1 MKKKFYMQYINKD
14 IKQAPL
20 KMPEFQ
26 FANNHD
32 LHTCI
37 NQGNYS
43 LLYFE
48 LDQYNLKGHCM

>member
-1 MKKKFYMQYINKD
+1 MQYINKD
-14 IKQAPL
+14 IIQVPS

-32 LHTCI
+32 LHTYK

-48 LDQYNLKGHCM
+48 WDQYNLKDHCK

>member
-1 MKKKFYMQYINKD
+1 MQYINKD

-32 LHTCI
+32 LHTYI